1 MSQIF
6 ISHSSRND
14 FEAIAIAEWLN
25 SNGWDDI
32 FLDIHP
38 DRGLVAGD
46 RWEKALHEAVN
57 RCDAVIFLVS
67 QAWLASPWCLK
78 EFRLAKGLGKHIIGI
93 LIEELDITKLPEELT
108 STWQIVDLGS
118 NTDHQIFAA
127 THPNTGEQQHV
138 HFSQTGL
145 QRLKAGLMK
154 AGLAAEFFPWPPEN
168 DPQRPPYRGMQALDT
183 EDSGIFFG
191 REAPTIN
198 LLAKL
203 RSLRELN
210 PPRIMVILGASGAGK
225 SSFLQAGIL
234 PRLQRDNR
242 HYVTLPVIRPE
253 NKAIEGDNGL
263 LESLSTRCNTLGIK
277 VTPGGLRDSL
287 AQDQAGQPRIADLL
301 KQISDVA
308 TVSPSPGEQ
317 QETPVV
323 VMAVDQGEELFASSG
338 AEQAQRFLQLLGDLL
353 NDRSVPLLVI
363 FTIRSDSY
371 DYLQNASSLTG
382 IIQQTFSLTP
392 MPVGEFRAVITGPA
406 QRLKDTPRKLQ
417 IEPALVDTLL
427 QDIETGGSK
436 DALPLL
442 AFTLERLYRDYG
454 TDGDLTLAEYQSM
467 GGLKGALNKAVEQAY
482 DDALNDPKLP
492 NDQDAI
498 IKLIRRGLIP
508 WLAGI
513 DLETQAPK
521 RRVANLSEIPAEAQP
536 VITHLI
542 NQRLLITDTT
552 ETTSKDNTTATTE
565 TTRDTTIEPAH
576 EALLRQWG
584 LLKEWL
590 EEDLAELTIIE
601 ALQRASREWA
611 SNNRDTAWLTHS
623 AGRLEDAENIRQ
635 RDDLVKILS
644 PTDWDYLA
652 ACRTQENELKQKE
665 LQQAQ
670 LLAEAQ
676 KRAKKRTQIGLVVA
690 LVLMVFAG
698 IFGWQATEQRDKALL
713 SQSQF
718 LAKQAEQLAG
728 SPNGVNSVNAILLA
742 LNGLPGLYGGKRPL
756 SPHARNALIYAD
768 SENILQA
775 VFQHDDEVSSAQFSP
790 DGQQVVTASLDSTA
804 RVWEV
809 ATRQLLAEF
818 QHDRPV
824 ISAQFSPDGQ
834 QVMTRPE
841 DDRTIR
847 VWEVATGQLL
857 AEFKHDH
864 WVLSAQ
870 FSPDSKQVVT
880 ASGLNSRV
888 WAVDTGQLLAEFQ
901 HYARV
906 KSAQFSP
913 DGKQVVTAS
922 NDETSRVWDLA
933 TGQPLAKLQHNNL
946 VEFAQFSPDGKQVV
960 TVSRDKFSRVWDV
973 ATGQP
978 VRVFP
983 LSIPGGS
990 AQFSPDGKQVM
1001 TTPWNWASKV
1011 WDLVTGLKRTEFQHD
1026 GVIESAQFSP
1036 DGKQVATASW
1046 DKTSRVWDAAT
1057 GQQLAEFQHDD
1068 HVLSAQF
1075 SPDSQQVVTASMD
1088 KTSRVW
1094 VITEQQLAELQHDD
1108 WVYSA
1113 QFSPD
1118 GQQVVTASM
1127 DNTSRVWQ
1135 VSTEQQLAEFQH
1147 DGSVFSAQF
1156 SPDGQQVVT
1165 ASNDKTSRVW
1175 QVTTGQQVAEF
1186 QHDDEVHSAQFS
1198 PNGQQV
1204 VTASSDKT
1212 IRVWGVATAR
1222 QLAEFQHDDVVISAQ
1237 FSPDGQQVVTAS
1249 KDKTSRVW
1257 DIATGQQ
1264 LAVFQHD
1271 GDVWSAQFSPDGK
1284 QVVTASQDQT
1294 SRVWDLATGQ
1304 QLVEFQH
1311 DGGVWSAQFSPD
1323 GQKVVTASEDGI
1335 SRVWQVTTGQQLAE
1349 FQHDN
1354 NRPVISAQFS
1364 PDGQQVVTA
1373 SKDNTSRVWAVATG
1387 QPLAEFQH
1395 YERVTSAQFSPDG
1408 QQVVT
1413 ASWDGTS
1420 RVWQVVTDRAQAI
1433 LDKPNKK
1440 PHLAKTCLTPSER
1453 KHYFLPE
1460 LTDQQWKDRGCP
1472 QYASD
1477 YQKP

>member
-38 DRGLVAGD
+38 DRGIVAGE

-67 QAWLASPWCLK
+67 QAWLASHWCLK

-93 LIEELDITKLPEELT
+93 LIEELDIAKLPEELT

-263 LESLSTRCNTLGIK
+263 LASLSTRCNALGIK
-277 VTPGGLRDSL
+277 VTPGGLRDSQ
-287 AQDQAGQPRIADLL
+287 AQDQAGQQRLADLL
-301 KQISDVA
+301 KQISEVA

-323 VMAVDQGEELFASSG
+323 VMAIDQGEELFASSG

-392 MPVGEFRAVITGPA
+392 MPVGEYRAVITGPA
-406 QRLKDTPRKLQ
+406 QRLKDTSRKLQ

-492 NDQDAI
+492 NDHDAI

-552 ETTSKDNTTATTE
+552 ETTSKDNTTE

-584 LLKEWL
+584 LLQGWL

-601 ALQRASREWA
+601 ALQRASTEWA
-611 SNNRDTAWLTHS
+611 SNNRDPAWLSHS
-623 AGRLEDAENIRQ
+623 AGRLEDAENIRH
-635 RDDLVKILS
+635 RDDLIKILS

-652 ACRTQENELKQKE
+652 ACRTQENELKQKA

-670 LLAEAQ
+670 QLAEAQ

-690 LVLMVFAG
+690 LLLMVFAG
-698 IFGWQATEQRDKALL
+698 VFGWQAVEQSEVAEQTAKEAEQQRDKALL

-718 LAKQAEQLAG
+718 LAKQAEPLAG
-728 SPNGVNSVNAILLA
+728 NPDGVKSVNAILLA
-742 LNGLPGLYGGKRPL
+742 LNGLPGLYGGERPL
-756 SPHARNALIYAD
+756 SRHARNALIYAN
-768 SENILQA
+768 SENILEAEFQHDELVRSA
-775 VFQHDDEVSSAQFSP
+775 QFNPDGKRVVTASWDNTSRVWDIATGQQLAEFQHDDQVWSAHFSPDGKRVVTASLDKTSRVWDIATGQQLAEFQQDELVWSAQFSPDGKLVLTASMDHTSRVWEVATGQQLAEFQHDELVRSAQFSPDGLRVVTASFDKTSKVWAVATAQQLAKFQHDDHVFSAQFSP
-790 DGQQVVTASLDSTA
+790 DGQQVVTASGDKTS
-804 RVWEV
+804 RVWDV
-809 ATRQLLAEF
+809 ATGQQLAVF
-818 QHDRPV
+818 QHDATV
-824 ISAQFSPDGQ
+824 KSAQFSPDGQ
-834 QVMTRPE
+834 QVVTVSQ
-841 DDRTIR
+841 DKI
-847 VWEVATGQLL
+847 
-857 AEFKHDH
+857 
-864 WVLSAQ
+864 
-870 FSPDSKQVVT
+870 SK
-880 ASGLNSRV
+880 V
-888 WAVDTGQLLAEFQ
+888 WAVATAQQLAKFQ
-901 HYARV
+901 HDGHVY
-906 KSAQFSP
+906 SAQFSP
-913 DGKQVVTAS
+913 DGQQLVTAT
-922 NDETSRVWDLA
+922 DDKTSRVWAVA
-933 TGQPLAKLQHNNL
+933 TRQQLAKFQH
-946 VEFAQFSPDGKQVV
+946 DDKV
-960 TVSRDKFSRVWDV
+960 T
-973 ATGQP
+973 
-978 VRVFP
+978 
-983 LSIPGGS
+983 S
-990 AQFSPDGKQVM
+990 AQFSPDGQQVV
-1001 TTPWNWASKV
+1001 TASRNKTSGVWNLA
-1011 WDLVTGLKRTEFQHD
+1011 TGQQVAKFQHD
-1026 GVIESAQFSP
+1026 DKVTSAQFNP
-1036 DGKQVATASW
+1036 DGQQVVTASL
-1046 DKTSRVWDAAT
+1046 DNTSRVWDIAT
-1057 GQQLAEFQHDD
+1057 GQQLAKFQHGG
-1068 HVLSAQF
+1068 S
-1075 SPDSQQVVTASMD
+1075 
-1088 KTSRVW
+1088 
-1094 VITEQQLAELQHDD
+1094 
-1108 WVYSA
+1108 VYSA

-1118 GQQVVTASM
+1118 GQQVVTASR

-1135 VSTEQQLAEFQH
+1135 VATEQQLAEFQH
-1147 DGSVFSAQF
+1147 DRVNSAQF

-1165 ASNDKTSRVW
+1165 LSLDKTSRIW
-1175 QVTTGQQVAEF
+1175 
-1186 QHDDEVHSAQFS
+1186 EV
-1198 PNGQQV
+1198 
-1204 VTASSDKT
+1204 
-1212 IRVWGVATAR
+1212 
-1222 QLAEFQHDDVVISAQ
+1222 
-1237 FSPDGQQVVTAS
+1237 
-1249 KDKTSRVW
+1249 
-1257 DIATGQQ
+1257 ATGQQ
-1264 LAVFQHD
+1264 LAKFQHD
-1271 GDVWSAQFSPDGK
+1271 AFVW
-1284 QVVTASQDQT
+1284 
-1294 SRVWDLATGQ
+1294 LA
-1304 QLVEFQH
+1304 H
-1311 DGGVWSAQFSPD
+1311 
-1323 GQKVVTASEDGI
+1323 
-1335 SRVWQVTTGQQLAE
+1335 
-1349 FQHDN
+1349 
-1354 NRPVISAQFS
+1354 
-1364 PDGQQVVTA
+1364 
-1373 SKDNTSRVWAVATG
+1373 
-1387 QPLAEFQH
+1387 
-1395 YERVTSAQFSPDG
+1395 FSPDG

-1413 ASWDGTS
+1413 ASWDKTSKVWAVATRQKLAEFRHDHSVNSAQFSPDGLQVVTASADGTSKVWDLASGQLLAEFRHDDEVMSAQFSPDAQRVVTASLDKTSRVWAVATGQLLAEFQHDAQVEYATFSPDGRQVVTVSRDKTS

-1433 LDKPNKK
+1433 LANPNKR
-1440 PHLAKTCLTPSER
+1440 PYLTKTCLTPDER
-1453 KHYFLPE
+1453 KQYFLPE

-1472 QYASD
+1472 QYASN